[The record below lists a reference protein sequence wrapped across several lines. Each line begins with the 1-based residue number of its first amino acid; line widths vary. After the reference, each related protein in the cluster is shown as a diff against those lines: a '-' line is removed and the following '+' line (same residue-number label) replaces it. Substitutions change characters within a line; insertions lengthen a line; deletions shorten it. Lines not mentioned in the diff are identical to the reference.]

1 MNAIAERQM
10 MPWVL
15 TVYDELVRPVD
26 DRLVAVTRQVPH
38 HNLVAFSDLLAA
50 DLPILQRRAA
60 HMGQR
65 CLPADDLWHHARDEP
80 RIVIQFQ
87 IRVRVLFQCQDTT
100 ADRVEFAR
108 APVCTPVTN
117 AQRGCRL
124 SLYIK
129 YHRS

>member
-65 CLPADDLWHHARDEP
+65 CLPADDLWHHASDEP

-87 IRVRVLFQCQDTT
+87 IRVRVL
-100 ADRVEFAR
+100 V
-108 APVCTPVTN
+108 
-117 AQRGCRL
+117 QRSEEHTSEL
-124 SLYIK
+124 QSLMRISSALLCLK
-129 YHRS
+129 KKKDHT

>member
-65 CLPADDLWHHARDEP
+65 CLQADDLWHHASDET

-87 IRVRVLFQCQDTT
+87 IRSEERRVGKEWCST
-100 ADRVEFAR
+100 
-108 APVCTPVTN
+108 
-117 AQRGCRL
+117 CR
-124 SLYIK
+124 S
-129 YHRS
+129 RWWP

>member
-50 DLPILQRRAA
+50 DLPNLQRRAA

-65 CLPADDLWHHARDEP
+65 CLPADDRSEE
-80 RIVIQFQ
+80 R
-87 IRVRVLFQCQDTT
+87 RVGNECGGTCGFRWCPYNKKKKKQ
-100 ADRVEFAR
+100 
-108 APVCTPVTN
+108 
-117 AQRGCRL
+117 
-124 SLYIK
+124 
-129 YHRS
+129 